1 MRQVRQTQ
9 KRKIRVAVEP
19 LNQLKKTQ
27 QHKRTLL
34 SRLLIVVRLGT
45 ENRPRQKKRPAKK
58 LLEARKIAAK
68 WMDSKRQLAS
78 MRKKKPVPKV
88 NRLRAKRPLQRNSR

>member
-9 KRKIRVAVEP
+9 KRKIRVAVEQ

-27 QHKRTLL
+27 QHNRTLL
-34 SRLLIVVRLGT
+34 SRPLIVVRLGT
-45 ENRPRQKKRPAKK
+45 EYRPRQKTRLAEK

-68 WMDSKRQLAS
+68 
-78 MRKKKPVPKV
+78 
-88 NRLRAKRPLQRNSR
+88 